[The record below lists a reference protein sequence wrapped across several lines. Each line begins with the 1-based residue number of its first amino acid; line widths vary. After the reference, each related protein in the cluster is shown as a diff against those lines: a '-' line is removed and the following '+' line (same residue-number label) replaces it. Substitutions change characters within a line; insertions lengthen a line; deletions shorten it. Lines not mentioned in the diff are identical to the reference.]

1 MARAIPQ
8 WLNQSVV
15 SIRPA
20 SSSSSARCALAAGSL
35 IRARLRL
42 PAVSVAPCQCSS
54 ARSSLIASMYA
65 SIEAAMMFVEVI
77 SPV

>member
-1 MARAIPQ
+1 
-8 WLNQSVV
+8 LNQSVV

-20 SSSSSARCALAAGSL
+20 SSSSSARRSRAFPA
-35 IRARLRL
+35 RPARLRL
-42 PAVSVAPCQCSS
+42 PAAAVASCQCSS
-54 ARSSLIASMYA
+54 ARSALIASTYA